1 MNSFDEIISLVIVL
15 LTVTFVLKINTL
27 NNKIIEE
34 ILNWFPAIL
43 FAYVIPAGFT
53 HLFGWDLSSVYLHSL
68 SRNWIIP
75 ITLLAVM
82 SALPFKQLAVVGFRP
97 LVLFFGGSL
106 FIATLPVL
114 LVSGVL
120 LIEPGNDVIFFEQ
133 EYWKGLVPIVGGWI
147 GGSTSQLILKELA
160 QTPENIFLSVLVLDN
175 ILVNI
180 WTILMF
186 QFIKKGEVL
195 SKLIGIKDPLPSTL
209 ADPKLNSGRKIKPL
223 VIILIFAL
231 ITGISYFLNLSFL
244 MLVISLS
251 ILGMLL
257 GNLITHW
264 NTSFSLKMGGV

>member
-97 LVLFFGGSL
+97 LVLFFG
-106 FIATLPVL
+106 
-114 LVSGVL
+114 
-120 LIEPGNDVIFFEQ
+120 
-133 EYWKGLVPIVGGWI
+133 
-147 GGSTSQLILKELA
+147 
-160 QTPENIFLSVLVLDN
+160 
-175 ILVNI
+175 
-180 WTILMF
+180 
-186 QFIKKGEVL
+186 
-195 SKLIGIKDPLPSTL
+195 
-209 ADPKLNSGRKIKPL
+209 
-223 VIILIFAL
+223 
-231 ITGISYFLNLSFL
+231 
-244 MLVISLS
+244 
-251 ILGMLL
+251 
-257 GNLITHW
+257 
-264 NTSFSLKMGGV
+264 